1 MGITVGELL
10 SQDYFRNFEV
20 IAGKT
25 GLNREIQGITFW
37 EAPDGFRW
45 ATSKELTFTSG
56 YVFAKEQGNMETY
69 KKTFCAQQAGLILK
83 KGRYLD
89 PVPQDMI
96 AVHDEF
102 DVPLILMPFSI
113 PWMEVINQVNVA
125 VMNRAIQRLSTE
137 TSTGMNA
144 HNQNYKERKI
154 RKILR
159 TVELE
164 MEFPAFLYDV
174 FEEKSYYSSD
184 NFQKTSSHY
193 GLRDSDYW
201 NPSLP
206 HSSHTLCDCIRMRR
220 YRLSKGE
227 RENEPRISWVTIPIE
242 VDGIPQ
248 AYFCVMESRKLLD
261 FYDEYSMRIAYLML
275 QSIYEQIS
283 AARDSGNIGFE
294 NLVHFALECS
304 EADTRKVIYQA
315 GQYGIPAGQEYIY
328 VLLHHN
334 HSSYDIRSRRGE
346 MLSLFYQ
353 STTDRF
359 SKLVFLSGSTAL
371 ILLNASA
378 VSGKQY
384 LLSRLQEYRQRL
396 AAKFPGIPWCFAMSY
411 EARGILGIKA
421 AVRKC
426 EQVLQVGKLVHPDS
440 WLHDYDDLG
449 LLTWLQI
456 PDGELEQLL
465 ARFQKVLEHE
475 KSQELISTL
484 KVYLENNMNFSLTA
498 EKLFVNVN
506 TIRRRIERVNDM
518 VDIDW
523 NNYFERVKVCLML
536 QFLQQNK

>member
-10 SQDYFRNFEV
+10 NQDFFKGFEV
-20 IAGKT
+20 IAGKK

-37 EAPDGFRW
+37 EAPDAFRW
-45 ATSKELTFTSG
+45 ALSKELVFTSG
-56 YVFAKEQGNMETY
+56 YVFSREKLNLETY
-69 KKTFCAQQAGLILK
+69 KQSFSAQQAGLILK
-83 KGRYLD
+83 RGRYLD
-89 PVPQDMI
+89 PVPQEMI

-154 RKILR
+154 QKILR

-174 FEEKSYYSSD
+174 FEEKSYYSSA
-184 NFQKTSSHY
+184 NFQKTSAHY
-193 GLRDSDYW
+193 GLRDQDYW

-206 HSSHTLCDCIRMRR
+206 HTVHTLCDCIRMRR

-227 RENEPRISWVTIPIE
+227 LENEPRISWVTIPIE

-304 EADTRKVIYQA
+304 EADIRKVIYQA
-315 GQYGIPAGQEYIY
+315 GQYGIPAGQAYIY
-328 VLLHHN
+328 MLLHHS
-334 HSSYDIRSRRGE
+334 HSSYDIRSRRSE

-378 VSGKQY
+378 IRDKQS
-384 LLSRLQEYRQRL
+384 LLALLQEFRNRL
-396 AAKFPGIPWCFAMSY
+396 AARFQGVDWCFALSFQPL
-411 EARGILGIKA
+411 GILDIKA
-421 AVRKC
+421 AVHKC
-426 EQVLQVGKLVHPDS
+426 EQVLQVGRLVHPDS

-456 PDGELEQLL
+456 PEGELKQLL
-465 ARFQKVLEHE
+465 NRFQKVLEHE
-475 KSQELISTL
+475 KSQELITTL
-484 KVYLENNMNFSLTA
+484 KVYLENNMNYSLTA

-506 TIRRRIERVNDM
+506 TIRRRIERVNEM

-523 NNYFERVKVCLML
+523 DNYFERVKIGLML
-536 QFLQQNK
+536 QFLQQ

>member
-10 SQDYFRNFEV
+10 NQDFFKGFEV
-20 IAGKT
+20 IAGKK

-37 EAPDGFRW
+37 EAPDAFRW
-45 ATSKELTFTSG
+45 AVSKELVFSSG
-56 YVFAKEQGNMETY
+56 YVFVKAQIDLETY
-69 KKTFCAQQAGLILK
+69 KQTFCAQQAGLILK

-96 AVHDEF
+96 TVHNEF

-113 PWMEVINQVNVA
+113 SWMEVINQVNVA

-137 TSTGMNA
+137 TSTGINA

-184 NFQKTSSHY
+184 NFQKTSACY
-193 GLRDSDYW
+193 GLRDPDYW
-201 NPSLP
+201 NPTLP
-206 HSSHTLCDCIRMRR
+206 HTAHTLCDCIHMCR
-220 YRLSKGE
+220 YRLYKGE
-227 RENEPRISWVTIPIE
+227 LENEPRISWVTIPIE

-283 AARDSGNIGFE
+283 AARDCGNIGFE

-304 EADTRKVIYQA
+304 EEDTRKVVYQA
-315 GQYGIPAGQEYIY
+315 EQYGIPTGQEYIY
-328 VLLHHN
+328 VLLHH
-334 HSSYDIRSRRGE
+334 HHDSCDIRSRRSE

-371 ILLNASA
+371 ILLNAGATADKQA
-378 VSGKQY
+378 VLR
-384 LLSRLQEYRQRL
+384 LLQDFRERLV
-396 AAKFPGIPWCFAMSY
+396 AKFPGIPWCFAMSF
-411 EARGILGIKA
+411 EAQGILSIKA
-421 AVRKC
+421 AVHKC
-426 EQVLQVGKLVHPDS
+426 EQVLQVGRLIHPGS

-456 PDGELEQLL
+456 PEGELKQLL
-465 ARFQKVLEHE
+465 TRFQKVLEHE
-475 KSQELISTL
+475 RSQELISTL
-484 KVYLENNMNFSLTA
+484 KVYLENNMNYSLTA

-506 TIRRRIERVNDM
+506 TIRRRIERVNEM

-523 NNYFERVKVCLML
+523 DSYFERVKIGLML
-536 QFLQQNK
+536 QFLQQ

>member
-10 SQDYFRNFEV
+10 NQDYFRNFEV
-20 IAGKT
+20 IAGKN

-56 YVFAKEQGNMETY
+56 YVFAKEQGNLETY

-83 KGRYLD
+83 RGRYLD

-113 PWMEVINQVNVA
+113 PWMEVVNQVNVA
-125 VMNRAIQRLSTE
+125 VMNRAIQRLSSGA
-137 TSTGMNA
+137 STGMNA
-144 HNQNYKERKI
+144 HNQNYKDRKI

-184 NFQKTSSHY
+184 NFRKTSAHY
-193 GLRDSDYW
+193 GLKDQDYW
-201 NPSLP
+201 NPTLP
-206 HSSHTLCDCIRMRR
+206 HTAHTLCDCIHMRR

-227 RENEPRISWVTIPIE
+227 LENEPRISWVTIPIE

-304 EADTRKVIYQA
+304 EEDTRKVIYQA

-328 VLLHHN
+328 VLLHHS
-334 HSSYDIRSRRGE
+334 HDCYDIRSRRGE

-359 SKLVFLSGSTAL
+359 SKLVFLSGTEAL

-378 VSGKQY
+378 VRDKQAVLR
-384 LLSRLQEYRQRL
+384 LLREYRERL
-396 AAKFPGIPWCFAMSY
+396 VTKFPGIPWCFAMSF
-411 EARGILGIKA
+411 ESRGILGIKA
-421 AVRKC
+421 AVHKC
-426 EQVLQVGKLVHPDS
+426 EQVLQVGKLIHPGS

-456 PDGELEQLL
+456 PEGELKQLL

-475 KSQELISTL
+475 RSQELISTL
-484 KVYLENNMNFSLTA
+484 KVYLENNMNYSLTA

-506 TIRRRIERVNDM
+506 TIRRRIERVNEM

-523 NNYFERVKVCLML
+523 GNYFERVKIGLML
-536 QFLQQNK
+536 QFLQQ

>member
-20 IAGKT
+20 IAGKN

-56 YVFAKEQGNMETY
+56 YVFAKEQGNLETY

-83 KGRYLD
+83 RGRYLD

-96 AVHDEF
+96 RVHDEF

-125 VMNRAIQRLSTE
+125 VMNRAIQRLS
-137 TSTGMNA
+137 SGAFTGMNA
-144 HNQNYKERKI
+144 HNQNYRERKI
-154 RKILR
+154 QKILR

-184 NFQKTSSHY
+184 NFQKTSACY
-193 GLRDSDYW
+193 GLRDQDYW
-201 NPSLP
+201 NPTLP
-206 HSSHTLCDCIRMRR
+206 HTAHTLCDCIHMCR
-220 YRLSKGE
+220 YRLYKGE
-227 RENEPRISWVTIPIE
+227 LENEPRISWVTIPIE

-283 AARDSGNIGFE
+283 AARDCGNIGFE

-304 EADTRKVIYQA
+304 EEDTRKVVYQA
-315 GQYGIPAGQEYIY
+315 EQYGIPAGQEYIY
-328 VLLHHN
+328 VLLHH
-334 HSSYDIRSRRGE
+334 HHDSCDIRSRRSE

-371 ILLNASA
+371 ILLNAGAAADKQA
-378 VSGKQY
+378 VLR
-384 LLSRLQEYRQRL
+384 LLQDFRERLV
-396 AAKFPGIPWCFAMSY
+396 AKFPGIPWCFAVSF
-411 EARGILGIKA
+411 EAQGILSIKA
-421 AVRKC
+421 AVHKC
-426 EQVLQVGKLVHPDS
+426 EQVLQVGRLIHPGS

-456 PDGELEQLL
+456 PEGELKQLL
-465 ARFQKVLEHE
+465 TRFQKVLEHE
-475 KSQELISTL
+475 RSQELISTL
-484 KVYLENNMNFSLTA
+484 KVYLENNMNYSLTA

-506 TIRRRIERVNDM
+506 TIRRRIERVNEM

-523 NNYFERVKVCLML
+523 DSYFERVKIGLML
-536 QFLQQNK
+536 QFLQQ